1 MGDDRIL
8 VQVPAQELPLRAQAL
23 LDSGIPRPAG
33 SRFLARRTHLSW
45 IPAAWL
51 GGLLLVGFASVRATI
66 TAGLDPA
73 AGAERLIYGAL
84 AAVSLVGAVFAA
96 GKLLQGLTERRDV
109 RRGHYRRGL
118 HVLGRDGL
126 LIAGSDRHT
135 WVPREKLPP
144 ATDVTGPSSGGNAP
158 PAYAYFIVDD
168 TGRMDRLDCG
178 ILTKTALWMWAE
190 HGQLPEGG
198 GWV

>member
-51 GGLLLVGFASVRATI
+51 GGLLLVGFASVRTTI
-66 TAGLDPA
+66 AAGLDPA
-73 AGAERLIYGAL
+73 AGAERIIYGAL

-96 GKLLQGLTERRDV
+96 GKLLQGLAERRDV
-109 RRGHYRRGL
+109 QRGHYRRGL

-126 LIAGSDRHT
+126 LIAGRDHHT
-135 WVPREKLPP
+135 WVPRAMLPP
-144 ATDVTGPSSGGNAP
+144 ATDVTDQTGGGSSPPS
-158 PAYAYFIVDD
+158 YAFFIVDD
-168 TGRMDRLDCG
+168 AGRMDRLDCG
-178 ILTKTALWMWAE
+178 ILTKSALWMWVE
-190 HGQLPEGG
+190 RGQLPEGD

>member
-96 GKLLQGLTERRDV
+96 GKLLQGLAERRDV

-144 ATDVTGPSSGGNAP
+144 ATDVTDQTGGGTAP
-158 PAYAYFIVDD
+158 PAFAYFIVDD
-168 TGRMDRLDCG
+168 AGRMDRLDCG
-178 ILTKTALWMWAE
+178 GMTQSALWMWAE